1 MHRAVPLITPKSKH
15 HPAPNVHSAQAEK
28 TLSGRGGGVGGG
40 GEGEKHKN
48 LVLYHLYLPS
58 GKEPICQAGDVGLI
72 SGSGR
77 SFGEGNGNPL

>member
-1 MHRAVPLITPKSKH
+1 MHRAVPLITLKSKSIIQLQMSTV
-15 HPAPNVHSAQAEK
+15 PRLRKPCLEA
-28 TLSGRGGGVGGG
+28 
-40 GEGEKHKN
+40 EGEKHKK